1 LAGLLT
7 LWITF
12 YISFQVKEIMNRKIF
27 ALFFDLDSTLIS
39 TGMLNPPPMPPI
51 DDASEIYKA
60 ANAPSSNAW
69 KLDIL

>member
-1 LAGLLT
+1 
-7 LWITF
+7 
-12 YISFQVKEIMNRKIF
+12 MNRKIC